1 MTFNTPKFEFTLE
14 IKDSMSRKV
23 WNNLDQKSL
32 TGLSYLGFGIR
43 NVLELV
49 IEHVLKRNHI
59 IKTITQISN
68 KFLAV
73 KNI

>member
-49 IEHVLKRNHI
+49 IEHALKRNHI